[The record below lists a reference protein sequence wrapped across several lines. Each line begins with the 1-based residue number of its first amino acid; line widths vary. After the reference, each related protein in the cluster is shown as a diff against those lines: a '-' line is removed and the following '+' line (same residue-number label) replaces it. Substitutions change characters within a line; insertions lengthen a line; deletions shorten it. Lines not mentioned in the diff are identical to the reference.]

1 MSNKNGNKNGS
12 EYKVGPGKPP
22 KEHQFSSDN
31 QPSPKAKS
39 KGWDRRREAM
49 KILNEFMTQSDM
61 TVEDLAS
68 LEQDI
73 KDNPDKHTVREWK
86 IMKYIKDN
94 DLTRDWLD
102 RNLGKATQEID
113 ITSKGEKLTAG
124 IFIDDPED

>member
-1 MSNKNGNKNGS
+1 MSNKNEKKLEEIRKANLAK
-12 EYKVGPGKPP
+12 GK
-22 KEHQFSSDN
+22 KFTSDY

-39 KGWDRRREAM
+39 KGWDRRQEAM

-61 TVEDLAS
+61 TVEDLKN
-68 LEQDI
+68 LEEDI
-73 KDNPDKHTVREWK
+73 DKNPDKHTVREWK